1 MRHEDNGFHLK
12 CIACRPR
19 VSVVN
24 DFVYHYR
31 IRASSIMGKIRE
43 TEKGRGKAL
52 SDYRKVIDDACEF
65 ASSKDGA
72 FSVFIRDSAFD
83 AYAFR

>member
-19 VSVVN
+19 VSVIN

-43 TEKGRGKAL
+43 TEKGKR
-52 SDYRKVIDDACEF
+52 
-65 ASSKDGA
+65 
-72 FSVFIRDSAFD
+72 
-83 AYAFR
+83 